1 MKHLARITTLFA
13 IVGLSFSPG
22 PRTRAQEA
30 SQKLTAVDEFQF
42 QLPVDPQISPDG
54 KKIVYVRRFA
64 DPATDRR
71 YSNLWIINADG
82 TDHRALTTGNHN
94 DASPRWSPDGS
105 RIAYLSDATASSRFT
120 FVGWTPARP
129 PASPM
134 ENKPRRPSPGRRTEK
149 CSRFR
154 LLFRGKVLT
163 WPIFPRPLPVLNG
176 RIPRLLTIAWFTA
189 LTAPVISSRATC
201 RSSLCA
207 ATVARRG
214 RLPAGITRTAATS
227 SA

>member
-1 MKHLARITTLFA
+1 MELIIKCRTFRSSVPAPRRASGMKHLARITTLFA

-30 SQKLTAVDEFQF
+30 SQKLTALDEFQF

-94 DASPRWSPDGS
+94 DASPPWSPDGKM
-105 RIAYLSDATASSRFT
+105 LSFSAL
-120 FVGWTPARP
+120 V
-129 PASPM
+129 
-134 ENKPRRPSPGRRTEK
+134 PGK
-149 CSRFR
+149 GPH
-154 LLFRGKVLT
+154 L
-163 WPIFPRPLPVLNG
+163 
-176 RIPRLLTIAWFTA
+176 AD
-189 LTAPVISSRATC
+189 
-201 RSSLCA
+201 
-207 ATVARRG
+207 
-214 RLPAGITRTAATS
+214 LPAPPFRC
-227 SA
+227 